1 MRQGS
6 IISPWIFNCFYRD
19 MVKTV
24 NDIECGLIIG
34 NNRYNII
41 CYADDLLLTSA
52 TSTGLQTLINSC
64 QKYVE
69 EHGLCFNP
77 TKTSCTVIG
86 KSPFT
91 TEATFYISGVK
102 LQNAKTFKY
111 LGAEL
116 GNLSHTARVK
126 QRIRATNGAFHKLQA
141 AGLHMRGLSPEAVR
155 HVYLLAILPIMTYA
169 AHALHLTRTD
179 IKTMESTHG
188 NIIKSSLGLSKYSRT
203 SPLIA
208 SLDIQRVESMIN
220 NHTIN
225 LLRRC
230 LMGDSLASQLYWTLY
245 KQGELDDK
253 TLIGR
258 ASHLMQN
265 NELTFTKT
273 IFNDIV
279 HVNTKSVLFEHIP
292 HRRNGLID

>member
-1 MRQGS
+1 
-6 IISPWIFNCFYRD
+6 
-19 MVKTV
+19 
-24 NDIECGLIIG
+24 
-34 NNRYNII
+34 
-41 CYADDLLLTSA
+41 
-52 TSTGLQTLINSC
+52 
-64 QKYVE
+64 
-69 EHGLCFNP
+69 
-77 TKTSCTVIG
+77 
-86 KSPFT
+86 
-91 TEATFYISGVK
+91 
-102 LQNAKTFKY
+102 
-111 LGAEL
+111 
-116 GNLSHTARVK
+116 
-126 QRIRATNGAFHKLQA
+126 
-141 AGLHMRGLSPEAVR
+141 MRGLSPEAVR

-208 SLDIQRVESMIN
+208 SLDIQRVESVIN
-220 NHTIN
+220 NQTIN

-245 KQGELDDK
+245 KQGELDYK

-265 NELTFTKT
+265 NGLTFMKT
-273 IFNDIV
+273 IFNDIL

-292 HRRNGLID
+292 HGRNGLIDSLRVIFNDYDTDNMNYARMLLRF

>member
-1 MRQGS
+1 M
-6 IISPWIFNCFYRD
+6 
-19 MVKTV
+19 
-24 NDIECGLIIG
+24 
-34 NNRYNII
+34 
-41 CYADDLLLTSA
+41 
-52 TSTGLQTLINSC
+52 
-64 QKYVE
+64 
-69 EHGLCFNP
+69 CFNP

-102 LQNAKTFKY
+102 LLNAKTFKY

-116 GNLSHTARVK
+116 GNLSHSAHVK

-155 HVYLLAILPIMTYA
+155 HVYMLAILPIMTYA
-169 AHALHLTRTD
+169 AHALHLTRTY
-179 IKTMESTHG
+179 IKTMESAHG

-208 SLDIQRVESMIN
+208 SLNVQRVESVIN
-220 NHTIN
+220 NQTIN

-253 TLIGR
+253 TLLGR
-258 ASHLMQN
+258 ASHLIHN

-273 IFNDIV
+273 IFNDIF
-279 HVNTKSVLFEHIP
+279 HINTKSVLFEHVP
-292 HRRNGLID
+292 HGRNGLIDSLRVIFNDHDTDNMNYARRCYCEFNNAIY